1 LTRIS
6 RITLAVPAALIAL
19 LLMAR
24 LRYTG
29 SAPLKLQAEN
39 CDRELWRHIGEK
51 EKLHVVEE
59 CTAVEGRV
67 VSLSSAVDGDLYI
80 TLDPEQKSVLNLFNV
95 MNGRGNLA
103 VEVIC
108 EHAPANTADQAACG
122 AFHSQ
127 ITIPRSAIMSASPA
141 PTLRTVT
148 TDGEKSILLHA
159 SKFYAKGESSLGA
172 QSAVSGIE
180 GVSCVE
186 GENRNTG
193 LEASVTKSCEG
204 AFPV

>member
-122 AFHSQ
+122 GFHSQ
-127 ITIPRSAIMSASPA
+127 ITIPQVGDHVRVTGAYVTDRHYGWREVHPVTRIEI
-141 PTLRTVT
+141 LR
-148 TDGEKSILLHA
+148 
-159 SKFYAKGESSLGA
+159 
-172 QSAVSGIE
+172 
-180 GVSCVE
+180 
-186 GENRNTG
+186 
-193 LEASVTKSCEG
+193 
-204 AFPV
+204 